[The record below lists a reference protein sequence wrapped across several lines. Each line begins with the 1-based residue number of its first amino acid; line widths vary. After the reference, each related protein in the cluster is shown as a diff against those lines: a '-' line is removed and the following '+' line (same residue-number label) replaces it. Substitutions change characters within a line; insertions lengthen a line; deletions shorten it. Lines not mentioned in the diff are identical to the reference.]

1 MRAYRTVFDARYREH
16 KAEIEAMLAEL
27 ERRFGGEASARFGEV
42 VAKNTERARFWE
54 AFVAADWSAPGGESG
69 WKEAW
74 DGYYTTARAALETKR
89 SRPLEPV
96 SAEAVLA
103 ARTRLQAML
112 EVLRERNESIAAINI
127 KIEDTKR
134 DVSLEQVER
143 AKLQLARLELVQRR
157 FTPELEALCNQYD
170 KLKREKEEIEKEKSK
185 LQRQRDNATAR
196 LLERCK
202 DSVNRRLQEFN
213 AGFSLEEMKPE
224 QAQGKTAAA
233 WAIAIRETPIDVG
246 KKATPREPNFKNTLS
261 AGDRS
266 ALAFAFFL
274 AQLEQKP
281 DLAERIVVLDDP
293 FTSQDSHREHITRT
307 MIETLRHKV
316 AQLVV
321 LSHQPRFLLSI
332 SDRTGRNVPLSTLE
346 IGCTGGEGSFLRKAD
361 LERLVTDRF
370 RLYEAK
376 MISYYKVQ
384 EGDPREVA
392 EGLRPYIEQRPK
404 AIFPEKI
411 EPGDTLGTIF
421 RKLEE
426 NETVGD
432 GLLDDLRAVN
442 DYCDRWHHAT
452 GTEGDTEAPDPAEL
466 HGMIRRTLDVFSDVY
481 RAVLS

>member
-293 FTSQDSHREHITRT
+293 FTSQDAGRKQFTRHRIKALFDRVPQ
-307 MIETLRHKV
+307 I
-316 AQLVV
+316 VV
-321 LSHQPRFLLSI
+321 LSHEPNFLLDLAENFSRQI
-332 SDRTGRNVPLSTLE
+332 AKSALKLRWGKDVGTSMERADLSAEATDRILLFEGRTIEYLKAGQGDALE
-346 IGCTGGEGSFLRKAD
+346 IAC
-361 LERLVTDRF
+361 
-370 RLYEAK
+370 
-376 MISYYKVQ
+376 
-384 EGDPREVA
+384 
-392 EGLRPYIEQRPK
+392 GLRDYVEQK
-404 AIFPEKI
+404 LKVLFPSEVRQ
-411 EPGDTLGTIF
+411 DATL
-421 RKLEE
+421 
-426 NETVGD
+426 
-432 GLLDDLRAVN
+432 A
-442 DYCDRWHHAT
+442 
-452 GTEGDTEAPDPAEL
+452 
-466 HGMIRRTLDVFSDVY
+466 
-481 RAVLS
+481 AVLNDLKEVRSSTTRTSKISKR